1 MVFEGYCVCWMLL
14 IIISLR
20 FVKHFVAKDSI
31 ALLVLLSNWSISFL
45 PSVRYVTSPARAKS
59 DHDIDRFC
67 FIEMAIEHV
76 IWSYWNSV
84 WFERLYQLSIAIGMV
99 DPQDASTKRL
109 HFCCCCCWSLI
120 CKNGLSVKC

>member
-45 PSVRYVTSPARAKS
+45 PSVRYVTSPAWAKS
-59 DHDIDRFC
+59 DQDIDRFC

-76 IWSYWNSV
+76 ICSYWNSV

-109 HFCCCCCWSLI
+109 HFFCCCCWSLI